1 MSKVV
6 DTCVLLDILD
16 GDSDFSTTSAVAL
29 NRHVREGL
37 IIAPISYVELAPAF
51 LGDKAN
57 QDEFLSRIDVHL
69 PPFFDRTAL
78 YRAHFAWYR
87 HIAAK
92 RNGLAVKRP
101 IADILIGALAVEY
114 GGLITRN
121 PKDFSSLYPDLEIIV
136 P

>member
-1 MSKVV
+1 LSKVV

-37 IIAPISYVELAPAF
+37 IIAP
-51 LGDKAN
+51 
-57 QDEFLSRIDVHL
+57 
-69 PPFFDRTAL
+69 
-78 YRAHFAWYR
+78 
-87 HIAAK
+87 
-92 RNGLAVKRP
+92 KRP